1 MRSAS
6 QAVWSCNLQ
15 SGDSR
20 ASVVGQF
27 YMGNWSII
35 LDGYIEGVCCQ
46 DVSSQLGVNM
56 PCTVIFASG
65 SIPMRY
71 ARDSIILL
79 YLLPWVCCSI
89 RPPDT
94 VPMTWCNGPHEPD
107 HLSTRA
113 IDYACILLSNQESW
127 CREPMRMATY
137 FLGLSVKVHGSYLKK
152 ATTEAP
158 MELEFTKIEPTAAR
172 TLRVWKRHA

>member
-113 IDYACILLSNQESW
+113 MI
-127 CREPMRMATY
+127 MRAFY
-137 FLGLSVKVHGSYLKK
+137 CQIKRAGAGSPCGWLHVSSVSV
-152 ATTEAP
+152 
-158 MELEFTKIEPTAAR
+158 
-172 TLRVWKRHA
+172 